1 MGCIISAFMSERVPE
16 GPGGAGDV
24 RDVGG
29 AGHPVGLAERNS
41 ADAFAETVAP
51 VSVTPLMRASTE
63 TVALLDTHLGVAPPD
78 APKVATSRNL
88 SDQFADGHTIT
99 APASGSSQ
107 PRGRINGA
115 PTDHNDSSVH
125 NPSGLPMVSSDHYV
139 AERELARGGMGRI
152 ISARDRR
159 LGRPVAIKELLT
171 VVPDA
176 AQRFR
181 REALITARLQHPG
194 IVPVYEAGCWP
205 SGEPF
210 YAMKMVGGRP
220 LDRVIA
226 EATTLVDRLA
236 LLPRLAAATD
246 AIAYAHSHRV
256 IHRDLKPANI
266 LVGEFGE
273 TIVIDWGLA
282 KDLDATDS
290 DHLDTQ
296 DHQITG
302 RGKKSPSTIRA
313 DEGDGSLL
321 TVAGS
326 VMGTPA
332 YMAPEQ
338 ARGEA
343 LDERADVFA
352 LGAMMYHVLGGA
364 PPFQAATTTDVLA
377 AAASGRVQPLAK
389 RSPDVPSDLIAI
401 VERAM
406 AKDPAQRYANAGE
419 LAVELRRFLTGQL
432 VAAYRYTPLEKA
444 RRFVRRHRAA
454 VTISL
459 LASLGFAV
467 GGTVAVRRVVK
478 ARDFAE
484 RQRELAVSRKHAA
497 ETLVDYMVTNLSRRL
512 EPIGHLYLLSDLGDE
527 VRKYYNELDHTPGG
541 VAPADVDRMAKALR
555 LLAHAAEQ
563 SGHLNDAIAIWREAK
578 TRLSAVISSTDK
590 SGDETTQTDADERFA
605 RQLLIAQTDVD
616 IGRASAARGEVV
628 DAQALLH
635 DAATTLAAMIAIE
648 PTNRDVLLAYADA
661 HDELGNLLRNAGK
674 LDEGLAEYAEA
685 RLQRDRVVAAA
696 QGNGDRAA
704 TFALSTSH
712 LKIGSVLEARG
723 ETSEALGEY
732 RTCGRLRESLNEA
745 DPDNPQWESGLVQ
758 TRGLIGDLQ
767 RQLGDVGSSI
777 ATYNDTL
784 SIAESLVHR
793 DPDNTD
799 WRRAFGNMLSDL
811 GLALVDRGEFQ
822 TALSRYQE
830 AITSHRELV
839 SRDTTNTAW
848 QIDLARIL
856 TRTADAYLAV
866 GDTTNALASCDE
878 GHTIRAALVARD
890 AGNTIW
896 RRALAGSDFELGLGY
911 IARHGKGD
919 ADSALASLESSL
931 AARTQLAQQATSHAA
946 INNELAIVEII
957 LGNQLQHGS
966 VDADR
971 KRGATLLNQGI
982 DRIAKI
988 VAGDQLNTAW
998 KQTLTTGLLLRGR
1011 NFIAGGKLD
1020 RAHTDLSSAVTI
1032 ANTAHSDAPL
1042 NAYWQGVAGSALD
1055 ALADVDRAQGRAE
1068 DAADHE
1074 AAALALLESLQR
1086 EHHLSADHQA
1096 VYDRLR
1102 H

>member
-1 MGCIISAFMSERVPE
+1 MSERVPE
-16 GPGGAGDV
+16 GPGPI
-24 RDVGG
+24 GG
-29 AGHPVGLAERNS
+29 AVNPVGLAERNS
-41 ADAFAETVAP
+41 AEAFAETVGPP
-51 VSVTPLMRASTE
+51 VSESNAPPTSADA
-63 TVALLDTHLGVAPPD
+63 VALLDTHMGVAPPD
-78 APKVATSRNL
+78 APKIAPKSPRSKNL
-88 SDQFADGHTIT
+88 SDQFADGHTINAAAV
-99 APASGSSQ
+99 APSQ
-107 PRGRINGA
+107 SRGRLSSA
-115 PTDHNDSSVH
+115 PTDHNDSSSH

-290 DHLDTQ
+290 DHLDTE
-296 DHQITG
+296 DHRIAARNRNATS
-302 RGKKSPSTIRA
+302 KLKSETVEPPTNG
-313 DEGDGSLL
+313 EGSLL

-352 LGAMMYHVLGGA
+352 LGAMLYHVLGGA
-364 PPFQAATTTDVLA
+364 PPFQAATTTDVIA
-377 AAASGRVQPLAK
+377 AAASGRVQPLAD
-389 RSPDVPSDLIAI
+389 RSPDVPGDLIAI

-406 AKDPAQRYANAGE
+406 AKDPQQRYANAGE

-444 RRFVRRHRAA
+444 KRFVRRHRAA

-459 LASLGFAV
+459 LATVGFAV
-467 GGTVAVRRVVK
+467 GGTVAVHRVVK

-497 ETLVDYMVTNLSRRL
+497 ETLVDYMVTNLSHRL

-541 VAPADVDRMAKALR
+541 IQPADVDRMAKALR
-555 LLAHAAEQ
+555 LLAHAADQ

-578 TRLSAVISSTDK
+578 ARLTAVIASKDI
-590 SGDETTQTDADERFA
+590 SGGELTQTDADERFA
-605 RQLLIAQTDVD
+605 RQLLVAQTDVD
-616 IGRASAARGEVV
+616 IGGALAARGEVA
-628 DAQALLH
+628 DAQTLLH
-635 DAATTLAAMIAIE
+635 DAATTLAAMVATE
-648 PTNRDVLLAYADA
+648 PNNRDVLLAYADA
-661 HDELGNLLRNAGK
+661 HDRLGDLLRNAGK

-685 RLQRDRVVAAA
+685 RLERDRVVAAA
-696 QGNGDRAA
+696 KGNGDRDA

-723 ETSEALGEY
+723 ETSEALTEY
-732 RTCGRLRESLNEA
+732 RTCGRLRESLNET

-758 TRGLIGDLQ
+758 TRRLIGDLQ
-767 RQLGDVGSSI
+767 RQLGDVGNSI

-799 WRRAFGNMLSDL
+799 WRRDFGNMLSDL
-811 GLALVDRGEFQ
+811 GLVLVDRGEFQ
-822 TALSRYQE
+822 TALGRYQQ
-830 AITSHRELV
+830 AIANHRELV
-839 SRDTTNTAW
+839 SRDATNTAW

-856 TRTADAYLAV
+856 TRTGDAYLAA
-866 GDTTNALASCDE
+866 GDTTSALTNFDE

-896 RRALAGSDFELGLGY
+896 RRALAFSDFELGLGY

-919 ADSALASLESSL
+919 ADSALASLES
-931 AARTQLAQQATSHAA
+931 AFATRTQLAQQSTAHAG
-946 INNELAIVEII
+946 INNELAIVEIT
-957 LGNQLQHGS
+957 LGNQLLHTAADVDGS
-966 VDADR
+966 H
-971 KRGATLLNQGI
+971 KRGAALLDQGI

-988 VAGDQLNTAW
+988 VSGDQLNMAW

-1011 NFIAGGKLD
+1011 MFIATGKLD
-1020 RAHTDLSSAVTI
+1020 RAHTDLASAVTI
-1032 ANTAHSDAPL
+1032 ANTAHSTAPL

-1055 ALADVDRAQGRAE
+1055 ALAEVDRAQGRAD
-1068 DAADHE
+1068 DAADHA
-1074 AAALALLESLQR
+1074 AAALALLEALQH
-1086 EHHLSADHQA
+1086 EHHLSADHQV
-1096 VYDRLR
+1096 VYDLR
-1102 H
+1102 R